1 MSKVILFNSI
11 KGGVGKSTLA
21 AQFAVYLC
29 DFGKVA
35 VMDCDAQQ
43 TLSKW
48 AIRREDS
55 NGKFQRKV
63 SILSPDLADKYALKA
78 FDFIIVDSAG
88 VDSQIGREMLLNADY
103 VVSPL
108 QPSQADLD
116 TIFDHDDIIR
126 KAKAINT
133 ELKSFYLLN
142 MCITHP
148 KDKERLDSVEML
160 QSLERDKEICS
171 NILDNAVFNRKIL
184 RTSFSEG
191 GSCFEDKKNKAAEE
205 VESVIKSILEV

>member
-1 MSKVILFNSI
+1 MKVILFNSI

-35 VMDCDAQQ
+35 IMDCDAQQ

-48 AIRREDS
+48 VMRREDS
-55 NGKFQRKV
+55 GDKFKQKV
-63 SILSPDLADKYALKA
+63 SIVSPSLDDKNMLKD
-78 FDFIIVDSAG
+78 FDFLIVDSAG
-88 VDSQIGREMLLNADY
+88 VDNKIGREMLLNADY

-116 TIFDHDDIIR
+116 TIFDHDDVIR
-126 KAKAINT
+126 KVKLINE

-142 MCITHP
+142 MCATHP
-148 KDKERLDSVEML
+148 KDKERLESLEML
-160 QSLERDKEICS
+160 KSLEKDKEICS
-171 NILDNAVFNRKIL
+171 RVLENNIFNRKIL

-205 VESVIKSILEV
+205 VEVVIKLILEV